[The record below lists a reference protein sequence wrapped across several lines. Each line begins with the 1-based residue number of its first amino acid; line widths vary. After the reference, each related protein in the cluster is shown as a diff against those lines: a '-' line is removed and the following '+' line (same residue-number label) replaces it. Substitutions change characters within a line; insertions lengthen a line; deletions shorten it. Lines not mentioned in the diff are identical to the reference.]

1 MLWWFIKKYTPT
13 LFTKWDSKE
22 KVLQS
27 SIMNLENGAAFT
39 VSRCFQTKT
48 SIENK
53 HLMKYV
59 QYKYDKSKPV
69 EKKCFLSYVL

>member
-1 MLWWFIKKYTPT
+1 
-13 LFTKWDSKE
+13 
-22 KVLQS
+22 
-27 SIMNLENGAAFT
+27 MNLENGAAFT